1 MALQQIK
8 ERGALP
14 MIDRGDIR
22 QAIDRCSNIWAS
34 LPGAGYGQFEHK
46 ADSLIAKFKEA
57 GGTVR
62 EIDVWA
68 ESPRLSP
75 LWLSA
80 SSTYLSWAVNHYAV
94 ITPLPTKRD
103 KNARELKL
111 ANAAITDRCVS
122 VVLLRSMQKY
132 TKELADA
139 KAENDALRDD
149 VAAGRRRLHIKA
161 VCQSVREAT
170 TASGVD
176 NATSPDWQTPLNG
189 IISPSERL
197 ITMPKTTEEPRVY

>member
-1 MALQQIK
+1 MQQIK

-34 LPGAGYGQFEHK
+34 LPGAGYTSEHK
-46 ADSLIAKFKEA
+46 ADSLIAKIQRSGRKRSERLMYEQSHHDYLRSVICII
-57 GGTVR
+57 VR
-62 EIDVWA
+62 
-68 ESPRLSP
+68 
-75 LWLSA
+75 
-80 SSTYLSWAVNHYAV
+80 LSWAVNHYRDNA
-94 ITPLPTKRD
+94 ITYKAQRD

-111 ANAAITDRCVS
+111 ANAAITD
-122 VVLLRSMQKY
+122 MQMRQRDVAALDAKY

-161 VCQSVREAT
+161 EARQSVREAT
-170 TASGVD
+170 TPPAWIMQPPPTG
-176 NATSPDWQTPLNG
+176 
-189 IISPSERL
+189 RH
-197 ITMPKTTEEPRVY
+197 R